1 MFALHCEL
9 YHKDGV
15 HWGNFPRLRHDTPKP
30 PRKHGITDPQRFQS
44 VPIRTRF
51 ASGPLPAAIVI
62 RTMVSTRM
70 DDLSRIDHWRGR
82 DNHWRRRDN
91 RRGRDNRW
99 LGNYRWLGSY
109 SRCRRH
115 DSGLGDHNGT
125 GCYDVMRERNRRR
138 RQADNA
144 RREAEPAAVVVV
156 MPSREYARSGR
167 HRKSHNNDFLRV
179 HDLPRLS
186 VSAEH
191 HRPT

>member
-1 MFALHCEL
+1 MDCAPKGSSEETSCWVFF
-9 YHKDGV
+9 GV
-15 HWGNFPRLRHDTPKP
+15 AGNPHQGLARL
-30 PRKHGITDPQRFQS
+30 
-44 VPIRTRF
+44 
-51 ASGPLPAAIVI
+51 GPLPAAIVI

-70 DDLSRIDHWRGR
+70 DDRSRIDHRRGR
-82 DNHWRRRDN
+82 DNHRRRRDD
-91 RRGRDNRW
+91 RG
-99 LGNYRWLGSY
+99 LGNH
-109 SRCRRH
+109 SRCRR
-115 DSGLGDHNGT
+115 DDRGLGDHSGA
-125 GCYDVMRERNRRR
+125 GCNDVMRERNRGR

-144 RREAEPAAVVVV
+144 RREAKPAAVVVV